1 MAASQP
7 LKPKSFTA
15 PGGPAFAD
23 VATARTKGSIDIKL
37 AIHGSFEYGTAI
49 AELIE
54 HSEVPA
60 TIELLMFWFLL
71 LPPFIAPEP

>member
-7 LKPKSFTA
+7 FEPKSFTA

-23 VATARTKGSIDIKL
+23 VAAAGTKGSIDTKL

-54 HSEVPA
+54 YSEVPA
-60 TIELLMFWFLL
+60 TIELLMF
-71 LPPFIAPEP
+71 

>member
-1 MAASQP
+1 MAASQFFMTKA
-7 LKPKSFTA
+7 LSALSGLT
-15 PGGPAFAD
+15 FAA
-23 VATARTKGSIDIKL
+23 VAAAGTKGSTDIKL